1 MFAVLHNVA
10 HIIKLKIL
18 RNEKDIIL
26 CFCRIGIN
34 HFYRL

>member
-10 HIIKLKIL
+10 HIIELKIL
-18 RNEKDIIL
+18 KDEKDFIL

-34 HFYRL
+34 LFYRL